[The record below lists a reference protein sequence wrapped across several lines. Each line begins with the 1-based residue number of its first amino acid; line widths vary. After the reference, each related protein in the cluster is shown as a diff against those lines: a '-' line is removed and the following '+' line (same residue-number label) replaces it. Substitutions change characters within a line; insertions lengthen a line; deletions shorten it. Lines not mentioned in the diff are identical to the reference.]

1 MDASVN
7 GGNKK
12 SATIHLDRLRVDNVG
27 TPTTVTT
34 RAPRSECGRLTRWN
48 EIDDHLMT
56 GRAGHVEPI
65 PVDVALA
72 TLEQELKELVTTE
85 AVSQRL
91 VERVLFQPIVALCPC
106 VLDLQGEVGIGLP
119 EGQEGTV
126 VDPQATTD
134 ARHDGHLPELFEQPE
149 LNVPVRDIGRRRVF
163 FFSIS

>member
-34 RAPRSECGRLTRWN
+34 RSKRGRLTRWN

-56 GRAGHVEPI
+56 GRAGHVQAVA
-65 PVDVALA
+65 VDVALA

-106 VLDLQGEVGIGLP
+106 ILDLQGEIRVGLP